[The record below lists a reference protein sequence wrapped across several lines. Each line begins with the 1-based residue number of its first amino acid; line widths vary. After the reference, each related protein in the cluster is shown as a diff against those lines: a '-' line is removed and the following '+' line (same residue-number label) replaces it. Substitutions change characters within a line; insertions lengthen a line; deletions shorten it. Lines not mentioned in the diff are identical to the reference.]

1 MKKPV
6 ESSFPLQELIRE
18 RWSPLAL
25 TGKRIPAETLGSLF
39 EAARWAPS
47 SYNEQPWVFLI
58 ATQDQ
63 PDEFQRMAS
72 CLVEANR
79 VWAQRAYCLA
89 ISCAKLD
96 FARNGK
102 PNRHAYHDV
111 GLATQNLFIQAQ
123 SLGIACHPMA
133 GFDPLAARELFQ
145 IPANVD
151 PVAAMAIG
159 YQADDLSGLDDG
171 LKQRELAPRIRKP
184 LTDVVYTGTWG
195 RFAGPFG

>member
-102 PNRHAYHDV
+102 PNRHASHDV

>member
-1 MKKPV
+1 MDKPV
-6 ESSFPLQELIRE
+6 ESLFPLTDLIRE
-18 RWSPLAL
+18 RWSPLAF
-25 TGKRIPAETLGSLF
+25 TDKRIPTEILGSLF

-47 SYNEQPWVFLI
+47 SYNEQPWVFLV

-89 ISCAKLD
+89 ISCARLE
-96 FARNGK
+96 FARNSK

-111 GLATQNLFIQAQ
+111 GLATQNLILQAQ
-123 SLGIACHPMA
+123 SQGLACHPMA

-145 IPANVD
+145 IPATCD
-151 PVAAMAIG
+151 PVAAIAIG
-159 YQADDLSGLDDG
+159 YQAEDLAALDDG
-171 LKQRELAPRIRKP
+171 LRQRELSPRGRKS
-184 LTDVVYTGTWG
+184 LTEMVFTSTWG

>member
-6 ESSFPLQELIRE
+6 ESSFALQELIRE
-18 RWSPLAL
+18 RWSPLAFSD
-25 TGKRIPAETLGSLF
+25 KRIPTEVLGSLF

-47 SYNEQPWVFLI
+47 SYNEQPWVFLV

-63 PDEFQRMAS
+63 PDEFRRMAS

-89 ISCAKLD
+89 ISCAKLE

-102 PNRHAYHDV
+102 SNRHAYHDV
-111 GLATQNLFIQAQ
+111 GLATESLFIQAQ
-123 SLGIACHPMA
+123 SQGISCHPMA
-133 GFDPLAARELFQ
+133 GFDPLTARELFQ

-151 PVAAMAIG
+151 PVAAIAIG
-159 YQADDLSGLDDG
+159 YQAEDLSALDDG
-171 LKQRELAPRIRKP
+171 LRQRELGARVRKP
-184 LTDVVYTGTWG
+184 LTESVFTGTWG
-195 RFAGPFG
+195 RFAGPFQ